1 MDLRAKKKKQTLLK
15 EQRKL
20 QAPKSNSGD
29 NSLPISSPVELVKS
43 EPNNTYEHSIT
54 IQCNA
59 LLYTTLQNTIKALH
73 TGNDF
78 TYTSV
83 TDLIRAALKAYQ
95 EGMELTELEQT
106 GKKKQTSIRV
116 DDSLYK
122 FYKSLPNQMRTKII
136 ERAIR
141 TFIKNQ

>member
-1 MDLRAKKKKQTLLK
+1 MDLRAKKKTQKKPTTQ
-15 EQRKL
+15 
-20 QAPKSNSGD
+20 
-29 NSLPISSPVELVKS
+29 PISTPVEPAK
-43 EPNNTYEHSIT
+43 PDPPKNYEHSIT
-54 IQCNA
+54 IQCHA
-59 LLYTTLQNTIKALH
+59 LLYNTLQNTIQAQH

-83 TDLIRAALKAYQ
+83 TDLIRAALLAYQ
-95 EGMELTELEQT
+95 SGMELTEIEQP

-122 FYKSLPNQMRTKII
+122 FYKSLPNQLRTKIL
-136 ERAIR
+136 EKAIR

>member
-1 MDLRAKKKKQTLLK
+1 MDLRAKKKNLK
-15 EQRKL
+15 KTTTI
-20 QAPKSNSGD
+20 
-29 NSLPISSPVELVKS
+29 PISPPVETAKIES
-43 EPNNTYEHSIT
+43 RTIYEHSIT

-59 LLYTTLQNTIKALH
+59 LLYNTLQNTIKALH

-95 EGMELTELEQT
+95 SGMELTELEQP

-122 FYKSLPNQMRTKII
+122 FYKSLPNQLRTKIL
-136 ERAIR
+136 EKAIR

>member
-1 MDLRAKKKKQTLLK
+1 MDLRAKKKKTKELNNQPNSSLK
-15 EQRKL
+15 EIAK
-20 QAPKSNSGD
+20 P
-29 NSLPISSPVELVKS
+29 
-43 EPNNTYEHSIT
+43 EPTNQYEHSIT

-59 LLYTTLQNTIKALH
+59 LLYNTLQNKIKALH

-95 EGMELTELEQT
+95 AGMELTELEQP

-122 FYKSLPNQMRTKII
+122 FYKSLPNQLRTKIL
-136 ERAIR
+136 EKAIR

>member
-1 MDLRAKKKKQTLLK
+1 MDLRAKKKTQKKPTTQ
-15 EQRKL
+15 
-20 QAPKSNSGD
+20 
-29 NSLPISSPVELVKS
+29 PISTPVESTKE
-43 EPNNTYEHSIT
+43 EPPKTYEHSIT

-59 LLYTTLQNTIKALH
+59 LLYSTLQNTIKAQH

-83 TDLIRAALKAYQ
+83 TDLIRAALLAYQ
-95 EGMELTELEQT
+95 SGMELTEIEQP

-122 FYKSLPNQMRTKII
+122 FYKSLPNQLRTKIL
-136 ERAIR
+136 EKAIR

>member
-1 MDLRAKKKKQTLLK
+1 MDLKAKKKKQQQPT
-15 EQRKL
+15 EET
-20 QAPKSNSGD
+20 
-29 NSLPISSPVELVKS
+29 ISSVKESVKS
-43 EPNNTYEHSIT
+43 EDKNIYEHSIT
-54 IQCNA
+54 IQCNS

-83 TDLIRAALKAYQ
+83 TDIIRAALKAYQ
-95 EGMELTELEQT
+95 DGMELTELEQP

-122 FYKSLPNQMRTKII
+122 FYKSLPNQLRTKIL
-136 ERAIR
+136 EKAIR

>member
-1 MDLRAKKKKQTLLK
+1 MDLRAKKKKTK
-15 EQRKL
+15 EPTSQHT
-20 QAPKSNSGD
+20 
-29 NSLPISSPVELVKS
+29 SSPIKTELPES
-43 EPNNTYEHSIT
+43 STIYEHSIT

-59 LLYTTLQNTIKALH
+59 LLYNTLQNKVKALH

-95 EGMELTELEQT
+95 SGMELTELEQP

-122 FYKSLPNQMRTKII
+122 FYKSLPNQLRTKIL
-136 ERAIR
+136 EKAIR

>member
-1 MDLRAKKKKQTLLK
+1 MELKAKKKKQIQGSSQEVSSAVEIVKT
-15 EQRKL
+15 E
-20 QAPKSNSGD
+20 AE
-29 NSLPISSPVELVKS
+29 SL
-43 EPNNTYEHSIT
+43 YEHCVA

-59 LLYTTLQNTIKALH
+59 LLYNTLQNKIKALH

-83 TDLIRAALKAYQ
+83 TDIIRAALIAYQ
-95 EGMELTELEQT
+95 SGMELTELEQG

-116 DDSLYK
+116 DTSLYK
-122 FYKSLPNQMRTKII
+122 FYKSLPKQMRTKII

-141 TFIKNQ
+141 TFLKNQD

>member
-1 MDLRAKKKKQTLLK
+1 Y
-15 EQRKL
+15 
-20 QAPKSNSGD
+20 N
-29 NSLPISSPVELVKS
+29 
-43 EPNNTYEHSIT
+43 
-54 IQCNA
+54 
-59 LLYTTLQNTIKALH
+59 TLQNTIKAQH

-83 TDLIRAALKAYQ
+83 TDLIRAALLAYQ
-95 EGMELTELEQT
+95 SGMELTEIEQP

-122 FYKSLPNQMRTKII
+122 FYKSLPNQLRTKIL
-136 ERAIR
+136 EKAIR

>member
-1 MDLRAKKKKQTLLK
+1 MDLRAKKKKIKKTSTQSISLAAETDQP
-15 EQRKL
+15 ES
-20 QAPKSNSGD
+20 SNQ
-29 NSLPISSPVELVKS
+29 
-43 EPNNTYEHSIT
+43 YEYSIT

-59 LLYTTLQNTIKALH
+59 LLYNTLQNKIKALH

-83 TDLIRAALKAYQ
+83 TALIRAALKAYQ
-95 EGMELTELEQT
+95 SGMELTELEQP

-122 FYKSLPNQMRTKII
+122 FYKSLPNQLRTKIL
-136 ERAIR
+136 EKAIR
-141 TFIKNQ
+141 TCIKNQ

>member
-1 MDLRAKKKKQTLLK
+1 MDLRAKKKTQKKPTTQPINSPVK
-15 EQRKL
+15 PAQPEP
-20 QAPKSNSGD
+20 PKS
-29 NSLPISSPVELVKS
+29 
-43 EPNNTYEHSIT
+43 YEHFIT

-59 LLYTTLQNTIKALH
+59 LLYSTLQNTIKAQH

-83 TDLIRAALKAYQ
+83 TDLIRAALLAYQ
-95 EGMELTELEQT
+95 SGMELTEIELP

-122 FYKSLPNQMRTKII
+122 FYKSLPNQLRTKIL
-136 ERAIR
+136 EKAIR
-141 TFIKNQ
+141 TYIKNQ

>member
-1 MDLRAKKKKQTLLK
+1 MDLRAKKKTQK
-15 EQRKL
+15 KL
-20 QAPKSNSGD
+20 TTQPISTPVEPAKPETN
-29 NSLPISSPVELVKS
+29 NSL
-43 EPNNTYEHSIT
+43 EHSIT

-59 LLYTTLQNTIKALH
+59 LLYNTLQNIIKAQH

-83 TDLIRAALKAYQ
+83 TDLIRAALLAYQ
-95 EGMELTELEQT
+95 SGMELTEIEQP

-122 FYKSLPNQMRTKII
+122 FYKSLPNQLRTKIL
-136 ERAIR
+136 EKAIR

>member
-1 MDLRAKKKKQTLLK
+1 MDLRAKKKTQK
-15 EQRKL
+15 KL
-20 QAPKSNSGD
+20 TTQPISTPVEPAQPETN
-29 NSLPISSPVELVKS
+29 NSL
-43 EPNNTYEHSIT
+43 EHSIT

-59 LLYTTLQNTIKALH
+59 LLYNTLQNTIKAQH

-83 TDLIRAALKAYQ
+83 TDLIRAALLAYQ
-95 EGMELTELEQT
+95 SGMELTEIEQP

-122 FYKSLPNQMRTKII
+122 FYKSLPNQLRTKIL
-136 ERAIR
+136 EKAIR

>member
-1 MDLRAKKKKQTLLK
+1 MDLKAKKKKQKQST
-15 EQRKL
+15 EET
-20 QAPKSNSGD
+20 
-29 NSLPISSPVELVKS
+29 ISSVKES
-43 EPNNTYEHSIT
+43 VKTEDKNIYEHSIT

-83 TDLIRAALKAYQ
+83 TDIIRAALKAYQ
-95 EGMELTELEQT
+95 DGMELTELEQP

-122 FYKSLPNQMRTKII
+122 FYKSLPNQLRTKIL
-136 ERAIR
+136 EKAIR

>member
-1 MDLRAKKKKQTLLK
+1 MDLRAKKKNQIEEK
-15 EQRKL
+15 EREF
-20 QAPKSNSGD
+20 ST
-29 NSLPISSPVELVKS
+29 PVEVVETEALG
-43 EPNNTYEHSIT
+43 NYEHPIT

-59 LLYTTLQNTIKALH
+59 LLYTTLQNKIKALH

-83 TDLIRAALKAYQ
+83 TDIIRAALIAYQ
-95 EGMELTELEQT
+95 SGMELTELEQG

-116 DDSLYK
+116 DGSLYK
-122 FYKSLPNQMRTKII
+122 FYKSLPKQMRTKII

-141 TFIKNQ
+141 TYLKNA

>member
-1 MDLRAKKKKQTLLK
+1 MDLRAKKKNIKKTTT
-15 EQRKL
+15 
-20 QAPKSNSGD
+20 QA
-29 NSLPISSPVELVKS
+29 ISSPVETEVLES
-43 EPNNTYEHSIT
+43 STIYEHSIT

-59 LLYTTLQNTIKALH
+59 LLYNTLQNKIKALH

-95 EGMELTELEQT
+95 SGMELTELEQP

-122 FYKSLPNQMRTKII
+122 FYKSLPNQLRTKIL
-136 ERAIR
+136 EKAIR

>member
-1 MDLRAKKKKQTLLK
+1 MDLRAKKKKQSQEEK
-15 EQRKL
+15 NE
-20 QAPKSNSGD
+20 KSI
-29 NSLPISSPVELVKS
+29 LVETVLES
-43 EPNNTYEHSIT
+43 EENNYEHSIT

-59 LLYTTLQNTIKALH
+59 LLYTTLQNKIKALH

-83 TDLIRAALKAYQ
+83 TDIIRAALIAYQ
-95 EGMELTELEQT
+95 SGMELTELESG

-116 DDSLYK
+116 DSSLYK
-122 FYKSLPNQMRTKII
+122 FYKSLPKQLRTKII

-141 TFIKNQ
+141 TYLKNA

>member
-1 MDLRAKKKKQTLLK
+1 MELKAKKKQQIQGS
-15 EQRKL
+15 EQEVSSAVEIVKTETE
-20 QAPKSNSGD
+20 
-29 NSLPISSPVELVKS
+29 SL
-43 EPNNTYEHSIT
+43 YEHSVA

-59 LLYTTLQNTIKALH
+59 LLYNTLQNKIKALH

-83 TDLIRAALKAYQ
+83 TDIIRAALIAYQ
-95 EGMELTELEQT
+95 TGMELTELEQG

-116 DDSLYK
+116 DTSLYK
-122 FYKSLPNQMRTKII
+122 FYKSLPKQMRTKII

-141 TFIKNQ
+141 TFLKNQD

>member
-1 MDLRAKKKKQTLLK
+1 MDLRAKKKTQK
-15 EQRKL
+15 KL
-20 QAPKSNSGD
+20 TTQ
-29 NSLPISSPVELVKS
+29 PISTPVEPAQPETNKI
-43 EPNNTYEHSIT
+43 YEHCIT

-59 LLYTTLQNTIKALH
+59 LLYSTLQNTIKAQH

-83 TDLIRAALKAYQ
+83 TDLIRAALLAYQ
-95 EGMELTELEQT
+95 SGMELTEIEQP

-122 FYKSLPNQMRTKII
+122 FYKSLPNQLRTKIL
-136 ERAIR
+136 EKAIR

>member
-1 MDLRAKKKKQTLLK
+1 MDLKAKRKKSSQLK
-15 EQRKL
+15 EPEALPSLGR
-20 QAPKSNSGD
+20 ATSESNNQYS
-29 NSLPISSPVELVKS
+29 
-43 EPNNTYEHSIT
+43 HSIT

-59 LLYTTLQNTIKALH
+59 LLYNTLQNTVKAMH

-95 EGMELTELEQT
+95 QGMELTEIEQP

-116 DDSLYK
+116 DDSLHK
-122 FYKSLPNQMRTKII
+122 FYKSLPSQLRTKIL
-136 ERAIR
+136 EKAIR

>member
-1 MDLRAKKKKQTLLK
+1 MDLRAKKKKQS
-15 EQRKL
+15 QL
-20 QAPKSNSGD
+20 QER
-29 NSLPISSPVELVKS
+29 PISQIVETTTNES
-43 EPNNTYEHSIT
+43 DNTYDRSIT

-59 LLYTTLQNTIKALH
+59 LLYITLQNTIEAMH

-83 TDLIRAALKAYQ
+83 TDIIRAALKAYQ
-95 EGMELTELEQT
+95 EGMELTEIDRA

-122 FYKSLPNQMRTKII
+122 FYKSLPNQLRTKIL
-136 ERAIR
+136 EKAIR
-141 TFIKNQ
+141 TYIKNL

>member
-1 MDLRAKKKKQTLLK
+1 MDLRAKKKTQKQTNT
-15 EQRKL
+15 Q
-20 QAPKSNSGD
+20 
-29 NSLPISSPVELVKS
+29 PISSPLETAKS
-43 EPNNTYEHSIT
+43 ESSTIYEHSIT

-59 LLYTTLQNTIKALH
+59 LLYNTLQNKIKALH

-83 TDLIRAALKAYQ
+83 TALIRAALKAYQ
-95 EGMELTELEQT
+95 SGMELTELEQP

-122 FYKSLPNQMRTKII
+122 FYKSLPNQLRTKIL
-136 ERAIR
+136 EKAIR

>member
-1 MDLRAKKKKQTLLK
+1 MDLRAKKKKQNK
-15 EQRKL
+15 QEE
-20 QAPKSNSGD
+20 A
-29 NSLPISSPVELVKS
+29 PISPTIELVKS
-43 EPNNTYEHSIT
+43 DADHIYEHSIT

-59 LLYTTLQNTIKALH
+59 LLYTTLQNTIEAMH
-73 TGNDF
+73 TGNDY

-83 TDLIRAALKAYQ
+83 TDIIRAALKAYQ
-95 EGMELTELEQT
+95 EGMELTELVQQ

-136 ERAIR
+136 EKVIR
-141 TFIKNQ
+141 TFLKNQ

>member
-1 MDLRAKKKKQTLLK
+1 MDLRAKKKNIKKTTTQ
-15 EQRKL
+15 
-20 QAPKSNSGD
+20 
-29 NSLPISSPVELVKS
+29 PISSPVETVKS
-43 EPNNTYEHSIT
+43 EPSHQYEHSIT

-59 LLYTTLQNTIKALH
+59 LLYNTLQNKIKALH

-95 EGMELTELEQT
+95 SGMELTELEQP

-122 FYKSLPNQMRTKII
+122 FYKSLPNQLRTKIL
-136 ERAIR
+136 EKAIR

>member
-1 MDLRAKKKKQTLLK
+1 MDLRAKKKTQK
-15 EQRKL
+15 KL
-20 QAPKSNSGD
+20 TNQ
-29 NSLPISSPVELVKS
+29 PISTPVEPAKG
-43 EPNNTYEHSIT
+43 ETNKIYEHSIT

-59 LLYTTLQNTIKALH
+59 LLYNTLQNTIQAQH

-83 TDLIRAALKAYQ
+83 TDLIRAALLAYQ
-95 EGMELTELEQT
+95 SGMELTEIEQP

-122 FYKSLPNQMRTKII
+122 FYKSLPNQLRTKIL
-136 ERAIR
+136 EKAIR

>member
-1 MDLRAKKKKQTLLK
+1 MDLKAKRNKHKQSK
-15 EQRKL
+15 VQ
-20 QAPKSNSGD
+20 
-29 NSLPISSPVELVKS
+29 PVSTPQESVKT
-43 EPNNTYEHSIT
+43 EDKNIYEHSIT

-83 TDLIRAALKAYQ
+83 TDIIRAALKAYQ
-95 EGMELTELEQT
+95 DGMELTELEQP

-122 FYKSLPNQMRTKII
+122 FYKSLPNQLRTKIL
-136 ERAIR
+136 EKAIR

>member
-1 MDLRAKKKKQTLLK
+1 MDLKAKRKKPNIPQSPAVLVSSEAVLS
-15 EQRKL
+15 EG
-20 QAPKSNSGD
+20 SNQ
-29 NSLPISSPVELVKS
+29 
-43 EPNNTYEHSIT
+43 YEHSIT
-54 IQCNA
+54 IQCNT
-59 LLYTTLQNTIKALH
+59 LLYTTLQNTLKAMH

-95 EGMELTELEQT
+95 SGMELTEIEQS

-122 FYKSLPNQMRTKII
+122 FYKSLPNQLRTKII
-136 ERAIR
+136 EKAIR
-141 TFIKNQ
+141 TYIKNM

>member
-1 MDLRAKKKKQTLLK
+1 MDLKAKKKKQQQPK
-15 EQRKL
+15 EE
-20 QAPKSNSGD
+20 A
-29 NSLPISSPVELVKS
+29 ISSVQESVKS
-43 EPNNTYEHSIT
+43 EANNIYEHSIT

-83 TDLIRAALKAYQ
+83 TDIIRAALKAYQ
-95 EGMELTELEQT
+95 EGMELTELEQP

-122 FYKSLPNQMRTKII
+122 FYKSLPNQLRTKIL
-136 ERAIR
+136 EKAIR